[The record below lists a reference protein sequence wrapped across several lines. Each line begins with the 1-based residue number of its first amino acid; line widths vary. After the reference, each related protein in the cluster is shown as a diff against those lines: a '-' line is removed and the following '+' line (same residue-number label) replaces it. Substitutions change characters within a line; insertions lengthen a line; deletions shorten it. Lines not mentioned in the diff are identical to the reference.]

1 MASHSDTENL
11 SFQLPPKY
19 APGTDLMNKW
29 ILNHELVINL
39 IIKSVIG
46 EHAENEYSTK
56 PIEWTNYTRSDVFY
70 CPNNRA
76 KTKTLPPVLIEVQY
90 AANGAF
96 FRRLIEYCLMIRKQ
110 HPILPVV
117 VVFCI
122 HNTSQ
127 EFKDLTYD
135 CKELPFSKRVYCHGW
150 ARDCYFISESTI
162 SAYLDQQPLHPLA
175 ALGHFFTEQKLSIL
189 GTVKK
194 EDPTIKLL
202 YEIAKR
208 IFENEA
214 ANEDARQDALN
225 LICNKASAQFKL
237 AVMS

>member
-1 MASHSDTENL
+1 MS
-11 SFQLPPKY
+11 
-19 APGTDLMNKW
+19 KW
-29 ILNHELVINL
+29 ILNYELVINL

-56 PIEWTNYTRSDVFY
+56 PTEWTNYTRSNVFY

-76 KTKTLPPVLIEVQY
+76 KTKRLPPVLIEVQY

-110 HPILPVV
+110 HPILPVA

-122 HNTSQ
+122 HNT
-127 EFKDLTYD
+127 T
-135 CKELPFSKRVYCHGW
+135 
-150 ARDCYFISESTI
+150 RDCYFISASTI

-194 EDPTIKLL
+194 EDATIKLL

-214 ANEDARQDALN
+214 ADEDARQDSLN

-237 AVMS
+237 AMLELMEELRTKYAIVSSSASDSTVKERPSNLNDW